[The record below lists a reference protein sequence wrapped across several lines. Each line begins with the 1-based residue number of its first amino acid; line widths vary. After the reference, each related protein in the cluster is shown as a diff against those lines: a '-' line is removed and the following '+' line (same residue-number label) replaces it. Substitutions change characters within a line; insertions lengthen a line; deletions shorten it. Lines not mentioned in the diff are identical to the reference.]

1 MPGIDW
7 RGIWSVAT
15 GHDPEVEYVE
25 AYVASIIFFCINM
38 TTGIVLRALSSLF
51 LPPNIRGYAVD
62 FVSTMEA
69 CAYFFE
75 NNFVLAHYG
84 SLWFG
89 VAIVIQCFI
98 CARTFGESSENPVKA
113 LHQLVAR
120 EITFGTALVKILVQT
135 LAGLASYRFAK
146 LVWALDL
153 ISDHHERYYESSCES
168 DLHVTLFMGFAI
180 ELCASLSDTWLGM
193 QTVSSTPILDELIK
207 YINAATMITIGVT
220 TTGMYF
226 NPAMASGHT
235 LGCHGTALWEHFF
248 VYWIGPFL
256 GCFVALQMNRFI
268 HFDATK
274 WAGDSSQDR
283 KLK

>member
-1 MPGIDW
+1 
-7 RGIWSVAT
+7 
-15 GHDPEVEYVE
+15 
-25 AYVASIIFFCINM
+25 M
-38 TTGIVLRALSSLF
+38 TTGIVLRALSALF
-51 LPPNIRGYAVD
+51 LPPSIRGYAVD

-84 SLWFG
+84 SFWFA

-113 LHQLVAR
+113 IHHL
-120 EITFGTALVKILVQT
+120 ILVQT

-153 ISDHHERYYESSCES
+153 ISDHHERYYEASCES
-168 DLHVTLFMGFAI
+168 DLHVTLLMGFLI
-180 ELCASLSDTWLGM
+180 EMCACLSETWLSM

-207 YINAATMITIGVT
+207 YINAAIMITIGFT

-248 VYWIGPFL
+248 VYWLGPFL
-256 GCFVALQMNRFI
+256 GCFVALQINKLI
-268 HFDATK
+268 HFDVTK
-274 WAGDSSQDR
+274 RAVESSHDK